1 MNSLKVFGATGGISG
16 SGTSAADK
24 GGHPAAVSGN
34 EHRNTTESASTE
46 SYGLPGNRL
55 LLQRDLQDGTDKQ
68 LLQIHV
74 HRESREC
81 FLLCLFFC
89 LPVPTRYGAVQ
100 VENDMIVCSPCR
112 PYCINETAKYTNPN
126 GPCSTSVVVPIPASE
141 FSSRSAGSF
150 YWLEFELP

>member
-1 MNSLKVFGATGGISG
+1 MCTFEQAAFEEAYWTVNSLKVFGATGGISG

-81 FLLCLFFC
+81 FLLCLFF
-89 LPVPTRYGAVQ
+89 LLA
-100 VENDMIVCSPCR
+100 S
-112 PYCINETAKYTNPN
+112 TNPIR
-126 GPCSTSVVVPIPASE
+126 GCSS
-141 FSSRSAGSF
+141 
-150 YWLEFELP
+150 